1 MNHVRLLAESEIQNL
16 SSLFAK
22 ERAPQSGS
30 YYWQD
35 RSPDFLKA
43 YHLFQS
49 GPARYLGISEGLSW
63 VGSSGAIPVSV
74 NFAEFQSQMSLDTD
88 LMVDPDKR
96 SRSLGRDLVQARV
109 EDYHQA
115 LAPTTLLWGVEQV
128 PQSLQ
133 ICQHLMR
140 KKNGDF
146 AFPWKTTLT
155 HVFLTGQPH
164 QKEFAKVGLLREA
177 STEFRTDFIRE
188 YQRCNLS
195 HLFSARLSPEIF
207 QRILDVDSE
216 AIWIRTDRAGC
227 ILFSGTLLKQFR
239 YTGKTNLLLERI
251 RRRRQVSSLK
261 DEYFNFGFFS
271 LSWHQEGSAGELSSV
286 LHQAVEESYR
296 KKWDCLALRDE
307 PVQEVDRLSPDVLAF
322 ERRVFLVYSENNPE
336 CERIKD
342 FLAGSMP
349 TSKIEVSLL

>member
-1 MNHVRLLAESEIQNL
+1 MNHVRPLVESEIQSL

-22 ERAPQSGS
+22 ERDPQSGL

-35 RSPDFLKA
+35 RTPDFLKA
-43 YHLFQS
+43 YCLFRS
-49 GPARYLGISEGLSW
+49 GPARYLGISEGSSW
-63 VGSSGAIPVSV
+63 MGSSGAIPVSV
-74 NFAEFQSQMSLDTD
+74 NFAEFRSQISLDTD
-88 LMVDPDKR
+88 LMVDPG
-96 SRSLGRDLVQARV
+96 SRHQFLGRDLVRARV
-109 EDYHQA
+109 EDYHHV

-133 ICQHLMR
+133 ICQRLTR

-155 HVFLTGQPH
+155 HVFLTGQPQ
-164 QKEFAKVGLLREA
+164 QKEFAKAGRLQEA
-177 STEFRTDFIRE
+177 STEFRADFLRE
-188 YQRCNLS
+188 YQRCNQS
-195 HLFSARLSPEIF
+195 HLFSVRPSLETF
-207 QRILDVDSE
+207 QRILDVDPE
-216 AIWIRTDRAGC
+216 ALWIRTDQAGC

-251 RRRRQVSSLK
+251 RRRRRASSLK

-271 LSWHQEGSAGELSSV
+271 LSWHRAGSAGELSSV

-296 KKWDCLALRDE
+296 RQWDCLALRDE
-307 PVQEVDRLSPDVLAF
+307 PVPALGRLSSDVLTF
-322 ERRVFLVYSENNPE
+322 ERRVFLAYTENNPE
-336 CERIKD
+336 CARIKD
-342 FLAGSMP
+342 FLAGPMP